1 MADVERYKNNITL
14 RYSMVKGKVLIV
26 DDEGDILKSLSGV
39 LEDEGYQTITADNGI
54 EALRISGIEFPDVT
68 FLDIWMADMDG
79 LEVLRRLKTQDPDG
93 VIIMISGHGTIAS
106 AVKAMKS
113 GAFDFIEKPLNMNE
127 ILLSLGKAME
137 HRNLLVENRRLRE
150 VVRKRDPEMQSYLF
164 PEMEAVETET
174 HSPPPEKAMESSPP
188 PGNSRKSPQARG
200 IHQRTLKQS
209 MVLYGTGLHSG
220 LKTGLML
227 LPLPPHSGVLFGNI
241 YEEHTVPGKLM
252 YVEGMDHA
260 TSLRKGGVRAKTIEH
275 FMAVLHAYGINNL
288 LVKMNEE
295 IPIMDGSALDFCKI
309 IEEAGIEE
317 QDEVSEELVINRRYA
332 VGDIDP
338 DKKHISIEPSDYFG
352 VRYVLNYPPPIGQ
365 QEYTFIM
372 KDEAAFKE
380 EIAPARTFGFLK
392 DIKSLAKMGLV
403 EGGRLH
409 NVIILDEGRVMNT
422 TLRFPD
428 EFARHKILD
437 IIGDFYLFNQRIK
450 GWVTANMTGHSDNIA
465 LLREIQKD
473 LG

>member
-1 MADVERYKNNITL
+1 MAKEKI
-14 RYSMVKGKVLIV
+14 LIV
-26 DDEGDILKSLSGV
+26 DDEESILESLSGA
-39 LEDEGYQTITADNGI
+39 LEDEGYRTISARNGI
-54 EALRISGIEFPDVT
+54 DALEIFGRELPDIT
-68 FLDIWMADMDG
+68 FLDIWMPDMDG
-79 LEVLRRLKTQDPDG
+79 LEVLRRLKDQDPDG

-106 AVKAMKS
+106 AVKAVKS
-113 GAFDFIEKPLNMNE
+113 GAFDFIEKPLNMDE
-127 ILLSLGKAME
+127 ILLSLEKSLE
-137 HRNLLVENRRLRE
+137 HRNLLLENRRLRE
-150 VVRKRDPEMQSYLF
+150 IVRKEAHQTQPYLF
-164 PEMEAVETET
+164 PQMEVVETEAQI
-174 HSPPPEKAMESSPP
+174 SPPIKHTANPPSSSGSWSSPQ
-188 PGNSRKSPQARG
+188 GKG
-200 IHQRTLKQS
+200 HQQKTLKQS

-227 LPLPPHSGVLFGNI
+227 QPLPPNSGVLFGNI
-241 YEEHTVPGKLM
+241 YDEHTVPGRLM
-252 YVEGMDHA
+252 YVVETDHA
-260 TSLRKGGVRAKTIEH
+260 TSLRRGRITAKTIEH

-317 QDEVSEELVINRRYA
+317 QEEISGEIVIDRRYE
-332 VGDIDP
+332 VGQIGP
-338 DKKHISIEPSDYFG
+338 DTKYIYIEPSDYFG
-352 VRYVLNYPPPIGQ
+352 VRYLLDYPPPIGQ

-372 KDEAAFKE
+372 RDEAAFRE

-392 DIKSLAKMGLV
+392 DIKLLAKMGLV

-428 EFARHKILD
+428 EFVRHKILD
-437 IIGDFYLFNQRIK
+437 IIGDFYLFNQPVK
-450 GWVTANMTGHSDNIA
+450 GLITANMTGHSDNIA
-465 LLREIQKD
+465 LLRAIQKG

>member
-1 MADVERYKNNITL
+1 MI
-14 RYSMVKGKVLIV
+14 KGKILIV
-26 DDEGDILKSLSGV
+26 DDEESILKSLSGV
-39 LEDEGYQTITADNGI
+39 LEDEGYQTITASNGK
-54 EALRISGIEFPDVT
+54 EALEIYGREFPDVT

-79 LEVLRRLKTQDPDG
+79 LEVLRRLKAQDPDG

-106 AVKAMKS
+106 AVKAVKS

-127 ILLSLGKAME
+127 IFLSLEKAIE
-137 HRNLLVENRRLRE
+137 HRNLLLENRRLCE
-150 VVRKRDPEMQSYLF
+150 MVRKKDRETQPYLF
-164 PEMEAVETET
+164 SEMEAAEQESQI
-174 HSPPPEKAMESSPP
+174 SPPIKAVKDSLPP
-188 PGNSRKSPQARG
+188 PSSQSFPKGRG
-200 IHQRTLKQS
+200 VRQRTLKQS
-209 MVLYGTGLHSG
+209 MILYGTGLHSG

-241 YEEHTVPGKLM
+241 YDEHTVPGKLM
-252 YVEGMDHA
+252 YVDGADHA
-260 TSLRKGGVRAKTIEH
+260 TSLRKGRIRAKTIEH

-309 IEEAGIEE
+309 IEEGGIEE
-317 QDEVSEELVINRRYA
+317 QDEVLGELVIDRRYA
-332 VGDIDP
+332 VGEIDS
-338 DKKHISIEPSDYFG
+338 DKKYIYIEPSDYFG
-352 VRYVLNYPPPIGQ
+352 VRYLLNYPPPIGR

-372 KDEAAFKE
+372 RDEVAFKE

-422 TLRFPD
+422 TLRFSD
-428 EFARHKILD
+428 EFVRHKILD
-437 IIGDFYLFNQRIK
+437 IIGDFYLFNQPIK
-450 GWVTANMTGHSDNIA
+450 GWVTANMTGHGDNIA

-473 LG
+473 LE

>member
-1 MADVERYKNNITL
+1 
-14 RYSMVKGKVLIV
+14 MVKGKVLIV
-26 DDEGDILKSLSGV
+26 DDEEDILKSLSGV

-54 EALRISGIEFPDVT
+54 EALRISGMEFPDVT

-79 LEVLRRLKTQDPDG
+79 LEVLRRLKAQDPDG

-137 HRNLLVENRRLRE
+137 HRNLLAEKRRLRE
-150 VVRKRDPEMQSYLF
+150 VVRKKDPEMQSYLF
-164 PEMEAVETET
+164 PEMEAVETEA
-174 HSPPPEKAMESSPP
+174 HIPPPKKAMESSPP
-188 PGNSRKSPQARG
+188 PASSRRSPQGRG
-200 IHQRTLKQS
+200 IRQRTLKQS

-241 YEEHTVPGKLM
+241 YDEHTVPGKLM

-260 TSLRKGGVRAKTIEH
+260 TSLRRGGVRAKTIEH

-352 VRYVLNYPPPIGQ
+352 VRYLLNYPPPIGQ

-465 LLREIQKD
+465 LLRKIQKG